1 MIELLLYYLCGA
13 YMQLIKTRHLP
24 LCCFEK
30 DLTLGEQ
37 AEVAMAVLPLLLQ
50 TKAGACR
57 HKDFVQFVLVSFI
70 HFFSMQVLQKRIVV
84 ITFWCFGNKCLT
96 LQSCDRSL

>member
-1 MIELLLYYLCGA
+1 MLFKKI
-13 YMQLIKTRHLP
+13 
-24 LCCFEK
+24 
-30 DLTLGEQ
+30 LGEQ

-70 HFFSMQVLQKRIVV
+70 HFFMQVLQKRIVV
-84 ITFWCFGNKCLT
+84 FFCFGNKCPHFAVL
-96 LQSCDRSL
+96 